1 MCVTVLLNYWITCE
15 NIVAIQPI
23 DSLEQFKKKLI
34 IDLIIL
40 VEKKFCFLQSMQ
52 NGEQKEEERKDAER

>member
-1 MCVTVLLNYWITCE
+1 MCGPVLLNYWITCE

-23 DSLEQFKKKLI
+23 DSLKQLKKINNRLNNI
-34 IDLIIL
+34 GR
-40 VEKKFCFLQSMQ
+40 KKNSVFLQSVQ